1 MFPDKIFCRLI
12 NPSKTDIEKTNKQKL
27 NRVSSTILVKNKVN
41 QWKNT
46 YSVIEWY
53 RNIKRKDQCS
63 FVVFDI
69 ESFYLSISR
78 KLFEE
83 AVSFAK
89 LYYDFTSDESEMI
102 MHFRKTLLFWQDSTW
117 VKKEGD
123 EDFDIP
129 IGCYDGAEI
138 CKLVRIYI
146 QNKL

>member
-46 YSVIEWY
+46 YSVIEWN
-53 RNIKRKDQCS
+53 RNIKQENQCS
-63 FVVFDI
+63 FLVFDI
-69 ESFYLSISR
+69 ESFYPSISR

>member
-1 MFPDKIFCRLI
+1 MFPDKISCCLI
-12 NPSKTDIEKTNKQKL
+12 NPSKTDIEKTSKQKL

-46 YSVIEWY
+46 YSVIEWH

-69 ESFYLSISR
+69 ESFYPSIST
-78 KLFEE
+78 KLFDE

-102 MHFRKTLLFWQDSTW
+102 IHFRKTLLFWQDSTL